1 MTRLQDKTLLITGG
15 TSGIGRDAV
24 LRCLQEGARVI
35 FTGRDVERAQQ
46 TIAAAGAL
54 GANAEFI
61 VQDVTSE
68 QDWSTVCESIENK
81 YGHLDGLV
89 NNAGVF
95 AHSAIEDTSL
105 DDFKW
110 MWRINVDGIFLG
122 IKHTTPLLQRATAQ
136 ATIVNVC
143 SLSGLMGHPDCV
155 SYCTSKAAAIMLSK
169 VAAVEL
175 APKVRV
181 NALAPGPVWNE
192 LLEKA
197 HAAEDAEAMKEYYRT
212 SQPLKRL
219 GKSADVSDGIVYL
232 ASDEA
237 RYVNGAVL
245 RIDAGRGAD

>member
-95 AHSAIEDTSL
+95 AHSAIEDTFPGRLQMDVANQCRWHFSGNQTCNPASATSSSAGYHRQCL
-105 DDFKW
+105 LFV
-110 MWRINVDGIFLG
+110 RADG
-122 IKHTTPLLQRATAQ
+122 
-136 ATIVNVC
+136 
-143 SLSGLMGHPDCV
+143 
-155 SYCTSKAAAIMLSK
+155 
-169 VAAVEL
+169 
-175 APKVRV
+175 
-181 NALAPGPVWNE
+181 APG
-192 LLEKA
+192 
-197 HAAEDAEAMKEYYRT
+197 
-212 SQPLKRL
+212 
-219 GKSADVSDGIVYL
+219 
-232 ASDEA
+232 
-237 RYVNGAVL
+237 L
-245 RIDAGRGAD
+245 RVILHIQSGGNHVE